1 MMQTYHFKEET
12 AISSPALI
20 YYKDILIKNTENA
33 IREAGTPDRLWPH
46 VKSHKSRD
54 FTELSVTMGIKNF
67 KCATIAEAEM
77 AARAGARQI
86 LLAYPLIGPAIER
99 FIKLSLAYPH
109 KKFYALGDDP
119 EQLLRLGETATQHK
133 TRIRC
138 LVDVNTGMNRTGV
151 VFDSIVPFYKEI
163 SAMPG
168 LLPMGLHCYDG
179 NRHEKDF
186 SSRKKRVEDTIY
198 SVSSALNALEAEGF
212 SLPILIMGGSPT
224 FPCYAGSME
233 GVYFSPGTVFL
244 YDEGYKEQFP
254 DLSYIPGAAVLTRV
268 ISHPAKG
275 MFTLDAGYKAIS
287 AEQGVRGIL
296 PELPHAVEAFQ
307 SEEHWTFR
315 MEEGFSEERPAIGSV
330 LYIIPWHIC
339 PTSALYEKAYVVS
352 SGFLTEEWPITA
364 RNRIL
369 TY

>member
-1 MMQTYHFKEET
+1 MTQTYHFKEEE
-12 AISSPALI
+12 AVSSPALI
-20 YYKDILIKNTENA
+20 YYKDILIKNTETA
-33 IREAGTPDRLWPH
+33 IREAGSPDRLWPH

-54 FTELSVTMGIKNF
+54 FTELSVTMGIKSF

-77 AARAGARQI
+77 AAGTGAEQI
-86 LLAYPLIGPAIER
+86 LLAYPLVGPAIER
-99 FIKLSLAYPH
+99 FIKLSMAYPD
-109 KKFYALGDDP
+109 KIFYALGDHL
-119 EQLLRLGETATQHK
+119 EQLLKLSNAAKRHD

-151 VFDSIVPFYKEI
+151 VFESVAPFYEEL
-163 SAMPG
+163 SNMPG

-179 NRHEKDF
+179 DRHEKDF
-186 SSRKKRVEDTIY
+186 SSRKKRVEETIALAS
-198 SVSSALNALEAEGF
+198 SVRKALTEKGF
-212 SLPILIMGGSPT
+212 SCPILIMGGSPT

-233 GVYFSPGTVFL
+233 EVYFSPGTVFL

-254 DLSYIPGAAVLTRV
+254 DLPYIPGAAILTRV

-296 PELPHAVEAFQ
+296 PELPHAAEAFQ
-307 SEEHWTFR
+307 SEEHWTFG
-315 MEEGFSEERPAIGSV
+315 MEEGFDDQRPAIGSV

-339 PTSALYEKAYVVS
+339 PTSALYDKAYVVS
-352 SGFLTEEWPITA
+352 SGSLTEEWRITA
-364 RNRIL
+364 RNRVL
-369 TY
+369 SY